1 MITPQQSLAYNLL
14 SIPRCDSATIPSSQR
29 DGNWVEALL
38 TRDIEDTGMSTTS
51 ITLIIVGLLVVFFV
65 AIYNKL
71 VRLKNLVEE
80 GWSGIDVQLKRRAN
94 LIPNL
99 IETVKGYMGHERE
112 LLAKV
117 TELRAQSMSAQ
128 DVGEKGRLEGLLSRS
143 LANVFAVAEGYPDL
157 KANQNFLDLQNQLS
171 DIEDQIQLARRY
183 YNGTVRNLNIKVESF
198 PSNIVAG
205 MFNFV
210 KAEFFEI
217 EDQAD
222 RAVPSVQF

>member
-1 MITPQQSLAYNLL
+1 
-14 SIPRCDSATIPSSQR
+14 
-29 DGNWVEALL
+29 
-38 TRDIEDTGMSTTS
+38 MSTTS
-51 ITLIIVGLLVVFFV
+51 ITLIVVGLLVVFFI

-112 LLAKV
+112 LLTKV

-205 MFNFV
+205 MFNFI

-217 EDQAD
+217 EDDAD